1 MKKIAR
7 IHLILLILGC
17 ALLFSQTAARRVLI
31 EVKDTTGKPVEKV
44 KITITNSERGDFKKE
59 YFTNKKGQSAFF
71 LPLEIKAAG
80 FLLEKE
86 GYQNHQETVQLTS
99 VKKSQ
104 EEMSYEIPFV
114 LFQVNELTPDQQR
127 QTQEV
132 NRKALGFFDK
142 GIEFFN
148 SGNFKDAIGQ
158 FERALE
164 AKPDFLEA
172 LENLASAYF
181 RAEQYEKAI
190 GAAQKVAEI
199 NPQSPQMVKLI
210 SVAYSKL
217 GDEKKALEY
226 QEKLKSFP
234 DTEFSAEELYNMG
247 VVEAN
252 KGNDGEATKYFEKAT
267 LAKPDFALAHY
278 HLGLCYFRLN
288 NGAGAKKELEK
299 YLSLEPEGEYAK
311 TAKALLASIKGD
323 SLG

>member
-1 MKKIAR
+1 MKKIVR
-7 IHLILLILGC
+7 FHLILLLIGWSLV
-17 ALLFSQTAARRVLI
+17 FSQTAARRVLI
-31 EVKDTTGKPVEKV
+31 EVKDTSGKPVEKV
-44 KITITNSERGDFKKE
+44 KITITNSEWSDFKKE

-71 LPLEIKAAG
+71 LPLEIKAAD

-104 EEMSYEIPFV
+104 EEMSYAIPFV
-114 LFQVNELTPDQQR
+114 LYKVGELTPAQQR

-132 NRKALGFFDK
+132 DQQSLGFFNK

-190 GAAQKVAEI
+190 GAAQKAVEI
-199 NPQSPQMVKLI
+199 RAQSPQMIKLV

-234 DTEFSAEELYNMG
+234 DTEFTAEELYNIG

-252 KGNDGEATKYFEKAT
+252 KGNDGEAAKYLEKAT
-267 LAKPDFALAHY
+267 LAKQGFALAHY
-278 HLGLCYFRLN
+278 HLGLCYFRLS

-299 YLSLEPEGEYAK
+299 YLTMEPEGDNAK
-311 TAKALLASIKGD
+311 TAKALLASIK
-323 SLG
+323 